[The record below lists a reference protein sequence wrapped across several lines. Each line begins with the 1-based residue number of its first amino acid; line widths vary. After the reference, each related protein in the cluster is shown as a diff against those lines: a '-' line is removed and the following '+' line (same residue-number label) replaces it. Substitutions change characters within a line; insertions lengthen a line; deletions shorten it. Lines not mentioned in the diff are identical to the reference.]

1 MNKTK
6 KVFCNAIII
15 ICLIATAVFAEQ
27 ACVSCESSLN
37 QKRIEQSIKNNVN
50 SYTTTIDSLIGDEYC
65 NEYAL
70 NEITQYTDTMYVVR
84 IKIHQTT
91 YTIDPF
97 EYIKNKM
104 NDIEFEIP
112 VDKEYYNACKVGHKI
127 NDPKLKM
134 GSLVMDG
141 DFSKLK
147 VTISGKYIKKR

>member
-1 MNKTK
+1 MNKTR
-6 KVFCNAIII
+6 KVFINALGI
-15 ICLIATAVFAEQ
+15 ICLVLVAFFFQ
-27 ACVSCESSLN
+27 SMCLSCESNLN
-37 QKRIEQSIKNNVN
+37 KKRIEYGTNT
-50 SYTTTIDSLIGDEYC
+50 YTNTLDSLVDEEYN
-65 NEYAL
+65 NEYEMNRL
-70 NEITQYTDTMYVVR
+70 TQYSDTMYIVR

-97 EYIKNKM
+97 EYLKNKM

-112 VDKEYYNACKVGHKI
+112 VDKEYYNTCKVGSKI

-147 VTISGKYIKKR
+147 ITISGKSIRKR

>member
-6 KVFCNAIII
+6 NVFIKTIGILLLLAMAFFI
-15 ICLIATAVFAEQ
+15 EQ
-27 ACVSCESSLN
+27 SCVSCERNLN
-37 QKRIEQSIKNNVN
+37 EKRIEASIKKGIN
-50 SYTTTIDSLIGDEYC
+50 SYNNTLDSLIEDEYG
-65 NEYAL
+65 NEYEMNNLA
-70 NEITQYTDTMYVVR
+70 QYSDTMYIVR

-97 EYIKNKM
+97 EYLKNKM

-112 VDKEYYNACKVGHKI
+112 VDKEYYNTCKVGSKI

-147 VTISGKYIKKR
+147 ITISDKSIRKR